1 MDASASTS
9 DELTQLVNKDYPRW
23 GEVIRR
29 NSITA
34 E

>member
-1 MDASASTS
+1 MDAAASTM
-9 DELTQLVNKDYPRW
+9 DELGALSAKDYPRW

-29 NSITA
+29 NGITA

>member
-1 MDASASTS
+1 MDAASSSTE
-9 DELTQLVNKDYPRW
+9 ELSQLVNKDYPRW